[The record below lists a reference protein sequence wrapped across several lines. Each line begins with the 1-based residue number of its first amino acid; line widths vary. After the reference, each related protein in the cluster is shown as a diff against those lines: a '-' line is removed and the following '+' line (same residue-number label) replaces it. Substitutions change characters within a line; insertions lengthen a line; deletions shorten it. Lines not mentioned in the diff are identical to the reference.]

1 MKFFNALLTLC
12 IIIILVA
19 SCAKNQDSG
28 SATAAAAGS
37 FIGRIQ
43 YQDNSLEVDRHNRLI
58 RVLKESGDTY
68 KVEFFTG
75 IPNITSLRLT
85 KENDTTWVSADTT
98 GLKNV
103 RIEGKRLTIN
113 YQANSQSWVVEN
125 AVRN

>member
-1 MKFFNALLTLC
+1 MKFFNVLLALC
-12 IIIILVA
+12 ILIILVA

-28 SATAAAAGS
+28 NATAAAAGS

-43 YQDNSLEVDRHNRLI
+43 YQDNSLEVDRDNRLI
-58 RVLKESGDTY
+58 RVLKESNDTY

-75 IPNITSLRLT
+75 IPNITSLRLNQ
-85 KENDTTWVSADTT
+85 ENDTTWVSADTT

-103 RIEGKRLTIN
+103 KIEGKRLTIN

>member
-1 MKFFNALLTLC
+1 MKFFNVLLALC

-43 YQDNSLEVDRHNRLI
+43 YQDNSLEVDRDNRLI
-58 RVLKESGDTY
+58 RVLKESNDTY

-75 IPNITSLRLT
+75 IPNITSLRLNQ
-85 KENDTTWVSADTT
+85 ENDTTWVSADTT

-103 RIEGKRLTIN
+103 KIEGKRLTIN

>member
-1 MKFFNALLTLC
+1 MKFFNVLLALC
-12 IIIILVA
+12 ILIILLA

-28 SATAAAAGS
+28 NATAAAAGS

-43 YQDNSLEVDRHNRLI
+43 YQDNSLEVDRDNRLI
-58 RVLKESGDTY
+58 RVLKESNDTY

-75 IPNITSLRLT
+75 IPNITSLRLNQ
-85 KENDTTWVSADTT
+85 ENDTTWVSADTT

-103 RIEGKRLTIN
+103 KIEGKRLKIN

>member
-1 MKFFNALLTLC
+1 MKFFNVLLTLC
-12 IIIILVA
+12 ILIILVA

-28 SATAAAAGS
+28 NATAAAAGS

-43 YQDNSLEVDRHNRLI
+43 YQDNSLEVDRDNRLI
-58 RVLKESGDTY
+58 RVLKESNDTY

-75 IPNITSLRLT
+75 IPNITSLRLNQ
-85 KENDTTWVSADTT
+85 ENDTTWVSADTT

-103 RIEGKRLTIN
+103 KIEGKRLTIN

>member
-1 MKFFNALLTLC
+1 MKFFNVLLALC
-12 IIIILVA
+12 ILIILVA

-28 SATAAAAGS
+28 NATAAAAGS

-43 YQDNSLEVDRHNRLI
+43 YQDNSLEVDRDNRLI
-58 RVLKESGDTY
+58 RVLNESNGTY
-68 KVEFFTG
+68 RVEFFTG
-75 IPNITSLRLT
+75 IPNITSLRLNQ
-85 KENDTTWVSADTT
+85 ENDTTWVSADTT

-103 RIEGKRLTIN
+103 KIEGKRLTIN

>member
-28 SATAAAAGS
+28 SASAAAAGS

-43 YQDNSLEVDRHNRLI
+43 YQDNSLEVDRDNRLI
-58 RVLKESGDTY
+58 RVLTESGDTY

-75 IPNITSLRLT
+75 IPNITSLRLNQ
-85 KENDTTWVSADTT
+85 ENDTTWVSADTT